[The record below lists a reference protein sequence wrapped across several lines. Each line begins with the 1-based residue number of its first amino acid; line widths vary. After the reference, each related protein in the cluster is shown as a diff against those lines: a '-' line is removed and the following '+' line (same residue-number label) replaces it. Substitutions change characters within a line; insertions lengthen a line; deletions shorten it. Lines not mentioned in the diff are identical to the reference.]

1 MKKFQI
7 FFISLQCV
15 ILISFIYA
23 PYAPAF
29 SKCIQGPCIY
39 GQGIRTSIYGDKYV
53 GEFKAG
59 VKNGQGTF
67 TWANGDKYVGE
78 WKDDKRNGRGTFT
91 WANGDKYVGEWEDDK
106 KMR

>member
-7 FFISLQCV
+7 FFISLLCV

-23 PYAPAF
+23 PAS
-29 SKCIQGPCIY
+29 SKCIQGSCLY
-39 GQGIRTSIYGDKYV
+39 GQGIRTSLYGDKYV

-67 TWANGDKYVGE
+67 TWANDNKYVGE
-78 WKDDKRNGRGTFT
+78 WKDDKRNGQGTFT
-91 WANGDKYVGEWEDDK
+91 WANGDMYVGEWKDDK